1 VGLFKGIK
9 AVSTKAEEFSKEDGG
24 AALSTPPAHGMDAR
38 ARVVAT
44 GAATGMHDD
53 NPIVPVELIILRAGT
68 TPRPVS
74 TSVVVP
80 MTQLHRLAPG
90 ATVPVTFSA
99 SNPSALAI
107 DWSTPA

>member
-1 VGLFKGIK
+1 
-9 AVSTKAEEFSKEDGG
+9 
-24 AALSTPPAHGMDAR
+24 
-38 ARVVAT
+38 VVAP
-44 GAATGMHDD
+44 GAATGMHAD
-53 NPIVPVELIILRAGT
+53 NPIVPVELMILQACT

-90 ATVPVTFSA
+90 ATVLVTFSA